1 MQNKKEKIV
10 TDNRK
15 ARHDYFIDQVFEAG
29 LALTGTE
36 VKSLRA
42 GKANLQDSFC
52 TIRDGEIFL
61 HNCHISPYE
70 QGNIFNVE
78 PKRTRKIL
86 MHKEEIRKL
95 AQKVREKGFTLVPLR
110 LYFNDRGK
118 VKLALALAKGKKT
131 YDKRDDLAEKD
142 AKRDL
147 ARALRGKV

>member
-1 MQNKKEKIV
+1 MQDKKEKIV

-36 VKSLRA
+36 VKSLRT

-52 TIRDGEIFL
+52 TIREGEIFL

-110 LYFNDRGK
+110 LYFNDKGK
-118 VKLALALAKGKKT
+118 VKLALALARGKKT

-147 ARALRGKV
+147 ARAIRGKE

>member
-1 MQNKKEKIV
+1 MQNIKEKIV

-15 ARHDYFIDQVFEAG
+15 ARHDYFIDQIFEAG

-147 ARALRGKV
+147 ARTLRGKA

>member
-15 ARHDYFIDQVFEAG
+15 ARHDYFIDQIFEAG

-147 ARALRGKV
+147 ARTLRGKA

>member
-1 MQNKKEKIV
+1 MQDKKEKIV

-36 VKSLRA
+36 VKSLRT

-52 TIRDGEIFL
+52 TIREGEIFL

-70 QGNIFNVE
+70 QGKIYNV
-78 PKRTRKIL
+78 KSKCTRKIL

-110 LYFNDRGK
+110 LYFNDKGK
-118 VKLALALAKGKKT
+118 VKLALALARGKKT

-147 ARALRGKV
+147 ARAIRGKE

>member
-1 MQNKKEKIV
+1 MQNIKEKIV

-15 ARHDYFIDQVFEAG
+15 ARHDYFIDQIFEAG